1 MVAFPKRL
9 MALVL
14 VCIIVISVPGSVFAA
29 KQDFLLF
36 NRSGYNITGFWVVPY
51 DSDSWEDNLLEGD
64 VLRHGEKIEIIFD
77 RSDTNRWWNFRIKD
91 SSGKEWVWEKE
102 DYDLTKISEIVYIYR
117 GGRGFLEYR

>member
-1 MVAFPKRL
+1 MVTFPKRL
-9 MALVL
+9 IVLVL
-14 VCIIVISVPGSVFAA
+14 VCMIVLSVPGSVFAA
-29 KQDFLLF
+29 KQDFFLI

-51 DSDSWEDNLLEGD
+51 DSDSWEENLLEGD

-91 SSGKEWVWEKE
+91 SSGREWLWEKE

>member
-1 MVAFPKRL
+1 MLFPKRL

-14 VCIIVISVPGSVFAA
+14 VCLMVLSVPGSVFAA
-29 KQDFLLF
+29 QQDFLLI
-36 NRSGYNITGFWVVPY
+36 NRSGYNIMGFWVAPY
-51 DSDSWEDNLLEGD
+51 NSDSWEENLLEGD
-64 VLRHGEKIEIIFD
+64 VLRQGEKIEIIFD

-102 DYDLTKISEIVYIYR
+102 DYDLTKISEITYLYR